1 MDRMRQEGGEV
12 REGGG
17 CAGWKWKAFPT
28 FPQTVIMGWKPLFL
42 EEESKWCILCSAEH

>member
-28 FPQTVIMGWKPLFL
+28 FPQTVITWEDGMEAFVSGRRV
-42 EEESKWCILCSAEH
+42 